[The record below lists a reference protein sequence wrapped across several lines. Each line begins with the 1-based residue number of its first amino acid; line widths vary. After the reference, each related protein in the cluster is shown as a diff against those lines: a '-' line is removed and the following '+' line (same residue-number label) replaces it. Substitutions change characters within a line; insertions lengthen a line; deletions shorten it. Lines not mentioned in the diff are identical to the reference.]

1 VNAKLLRRGDE
12 IARAA
17 QAKKVSAVAERL
29 SELLRNASITVDDS
43 RVIVSGRG
51 LLWRFLDDP
60 DLRFLGGTL

>member
-1 VNAKLLRRGDE
+1 MLKRGEE

-17 QAKKVSAVAERL
+17 QAKKVSAVAHRL
-29 SELLRNASITVDDS
+29 RELLRNASITVDDS